1 MPCRDVAQEGGRASS
16 SLSRRRE
23 MSRTPFR
30 GAVADGLLYDTEHD
44 MWVRREGAE
53 VVIGASA
60 FGIFLA
66 GEIIAFTAKPKG
78 AEVARDRGLGTVEC
92 AKTVL
97 AVHAPL
103 SFVLLEA
110 NEAAEERPAMI
121 NRDPYAAGWMVRGR
135 PTAWEAECG
144 RLADAASYRAHIRR
158 IEPEA
163 EFL

>member
-1 MPCRDVAQEGGRASS
+1 
-16 SLSRRRE
+16 
-23 MSRTPFR
+23 MSPPFR
-30 GAVADGLLYDTEHD
+30 GAVPHGPLYHPQYD

-66 GEIIAFTAKPKG
+66 GEIIGFTAKPKG
-78 AEVARDRGLGTVEC
+78 AEVALGRGLGTVEC

-103 SFVLLEA
+103 SLVLLEA
-110 NEAAEERPAMI
+110 NEAAEEGPATI
-121 NRDPYAAGWMVRGR
+121 NRDPYHAGWMVRGR
-135 PTAWEAECG
+135 PLAWEVEHG
-144 RLADAASYRAHIRR
+144 RLLDAAAYRAHIRR
-158 IEPEA
+158 VEPEA

>member
-1 MPCRDVAQEGGRASS
+1 
-16 SLSRRRE
+16 

-30 GAVADGLLYDTEHD
+30 GAVPDGLLYDMDHD
-44 MWVRREGAE
+44 MWVRRDGGD
-53 VVIGASA
+53 VVIGATA

-66 GEIIAFTAKPKG
+66 GEIIAFTAKPRG
-78 AEVARDRGLGTVEC
+78 AEVERGRGLGTVEC

-103 SFVLLEA
+103 SFVLTEA
-110 NEAAEERPAMI
+110 NEAAEENAAML
-121 NRDPYAAGWMVRGR
+121 NRDPYLAGWMVRGR
-135 PTAWEAECG
+135 PTAWETEGA
-144 RLADAASYRAHIRR
+144 RLVDAVSYRAHIRR